1 MTPWQRVRLARA
13 RRASRLPLQQR
24 LLERA
29 SLPSSTDA
37 VHDLELVALDFE
49 TTGLNAQRD
58 HVVAAG
64 WVRIVRGRIVLASA
78 RELHVRPAR
87 PEGVGQSAAIH
98 GIVDSDLDDAVSPGA
113 LVEALLNDL
122 DGRTVVAHAAAIE
135 RAFLGRLLR
144 ELGGVPV
151 PNTFLDTMSIERR
164 LLEAGGGHGAE
175 RQTDLSLDACR
186 RRRGLPAYTRH
197 SAAAD
202 ALACAELLLAQL
214 EEFGA
219 SGRVRVADLR

>member
-1 MTPWQRVRLARA
+1 VNPWQRVRLARA

-24 LLERA
+24 LLEQA
-29 SLPSSTDA
+29 SLPSPRA
-37 VHDLELVALDFE
+37 PVRDLELVALDFE
-49 TTGLNAQRD
+49 TTGLDAQRD

-64 WVRIVRGRIVLASA
+64 WVRIVGGRVALASA
-78 RELHVRPAR
+78 REMHVRPDR
-87 PEGVGQSAAIH
+87 PEGVGQSATIH

-113 LVEALLNDL
+113 LVEALLTDL
-122 DGRTVVAHAAAIE
+122 GGRIVVAHAATIE
-135 RAFLGRLLR
+135 RAFLERLLR
-144 ELGGVPV
+144 DLGGVPV

-164 LLEAGGGHGAE
+164 LLEAGGVHGAE

-186 RRRGLPAYTRH
+186 RRRGLPAHTQH

-214 EEFGA
+214 EEFGD